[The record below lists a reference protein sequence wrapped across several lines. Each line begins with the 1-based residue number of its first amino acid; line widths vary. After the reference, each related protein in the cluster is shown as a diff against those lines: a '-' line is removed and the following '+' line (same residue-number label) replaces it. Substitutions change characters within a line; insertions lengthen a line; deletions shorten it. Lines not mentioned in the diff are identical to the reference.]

1 MAFRRNHGRQTFVDR
16 LAQSCEYLLV
26 EAAERAASESEWS
39 LRSRRGNQYKARL
52 VVDEWTDSPII
63 EVLDPEKDDA
73 VVQRFGIGFSCWP
86 LR

>member
-1 MAFRRNHGRQTFVDR
+1 MAFRRSHGRQSLVDS

-26 EAAERAASESEWS
+26 DAAERAASGTEWT
-39 LRSRRGNQYKARL
+39 LTGRRGKRYRARL
-52 VVDEWTDSPII
+52 VVDEWTDSPVI
-63 EVLDPEKDDA
+63 EVLDPENGDA

>member
-1 MAFRRNHGRQTFVDR
+1 MTNWKRHGRQSFVDS
-16 LAQSCEYLLV
+16 LAQSCEYMLV
-26 EAAERAASESEWS
+26 DAAERAASETEWS
-39 LRSRRGNQYKARL
+39 LTSRRGKQYKARL

-63 EVLDPEKDDA
+63 EVLDPKNDDT